1 MNRSYLRVRVG
12 TSISPYRGSTC
23 YKRRTSPFQN
33 IHIGPQ
39 ADIEKGTKRV
49 YLPLQYSG
57 MYHGS
62 IYSSFSSK
70 KRVLHLSGAGGTNR
84 RGEKGEG
91 GATSPLPLLF
101 PDHPS
106 LPPPSPGPVRSD
118 EIIFLERSE
127 VIGREDCWREISIH
141 YTPLYSKGKTKV
153 RSCAPAE
160 ERSFGSLPYS
170 YL

>member
-23 YKRRTSPFQN
+23 YKRRASPFQN

-49 YLPLQYSG
+49 YLPLQYGG

-62 IYSSFSSK
+62 IYSSFSEK
-70 KRVLHLSGAGGTNR
+70 KKEFCISPGL
-84 RGEKGEG
+84 GEQIGVGKRER

-101 PDHPS
+101 PHHPS
-106 LPPPSPGPVRSD
+106 LLSPSPGPVRSD
-118 EIIFLERSE
+118 EIRFFKRSE

-141 YTPLYSKGKTKV
+141 YTPLYSKEQAKT
-153 RSCAPAE
+153 
-160 ERSFGSLPYS
+160 YS
-170 YL
+170 

>member
-12 TSISPYRGSTC
+12 TPISPYRGSTC

-62 IYSSFSSK
+62 IYSLK
-70 KRVLHLSGAGGTNR
+70 KELCISPGLGEQIGVGKRERGGY
-84 RGEKGEG
+84 EP
-91 GATSPLPLLF
+91 SPLVVPG
-101 PDHPS
+101 
-106 LPPPSPGPVRSD
+106 PPIPSPDQVRSD
-118 EIIFLERSE
+118 FSNE
-127 VIGREDCWREISIH
+127 V
-141 YTPLYSKGKTKV
+141 K
-153 RSCAPAE
+153 
-160 ERSFGSLPYS
+160 
-170 YL
+170 